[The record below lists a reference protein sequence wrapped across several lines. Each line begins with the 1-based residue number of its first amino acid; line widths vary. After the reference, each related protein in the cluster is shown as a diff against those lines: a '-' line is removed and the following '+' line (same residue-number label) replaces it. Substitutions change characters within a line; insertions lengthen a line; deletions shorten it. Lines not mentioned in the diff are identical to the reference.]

1 MTNGINIELVNLTK
15 SFGEKQ
21 VLKDINLTIPA
32 GQFVAIVGK
41 SGCGKSTLLRII
53 ANLEQ
58 KTAGDSLK
66 DGIQQED
73 FWCSR
78 YVPGRSSTPMAV
90 CT

>member
-58 KTAGDSLK
+58 KL
-66 DGIQQED
+66 
-73 FWCSR
+73 
-78 YVPGRSSTPMAV
+78 PGNH
-90 CT
+90 

>member
-58 KTAGDSLK
+58 KTAGESLK
-66 DGIQQED
+66 NGIQQGD
-73 FWCSR
+73 FSE
-78 YVPGRSSTPMAV
+78 GRRTK
-90 CT
+90 